1 MLITKGRGMLS
12 EGTLHF
18 VGVTD
23 RHGDCRS
30 SLTGR
35 EREEERGE
43 EGRVQCPG
51 GRGGVLEVY
60 RNLGVGVKLQKS
72 ALRDV

>member
-1 MLITKGRGMLS
+1 MLS

-35 EREEERGE
+35 EREREEDRGE

-51 GRGGVLEVY
+51 EGEGLEVY